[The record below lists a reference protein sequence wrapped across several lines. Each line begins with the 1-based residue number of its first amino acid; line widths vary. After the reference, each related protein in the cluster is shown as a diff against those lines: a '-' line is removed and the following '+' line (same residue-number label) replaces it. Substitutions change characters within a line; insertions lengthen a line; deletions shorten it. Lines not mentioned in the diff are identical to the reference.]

1 MSKNCCTFAL
11 PNHTM
16 RLSHLP
22 YYHDRSSIADLCCD
36 FPADELLIEGLN
48 GMQCHLF
55 SIGQNIEIPVLR
67 VMNTAHYLAAYM
79 FSTQCS
85 GDQTEYDVM
94 VYDSMGRDRQLMAIT
109 LITLAAM
116 LDRTDGMRARHCRS
130 ILLEDRNEDFYEG
143 MNLYE
148 RFIHSGEKLFAEQ
161 DFMTDVMAEI
171 TDLRQQAQQLI
182 NDKQQLQNQ
191 IKEMENLTKH
201 IGYNVEKMVINMSG
215 GTLVQHA
222 DLVQASGD
230 VKLQNLTAPTPISTA
245 EEDAHDKDDCSFFG
259 TDKFTAEICK
269 KNLQQTIANAKSKAD
284 ACRNI
289 MTLDTCGYLH
299 IRHLTDARKAEL
311 INPFA
316 APKYVFTRQ
325 DFAKA
330 RNR

>member
-1 MSKNCCTFAL
+1 
-11 PNHTM
+11 
-16 RLSHLP
+16 
-22 YYHDRSSIADLCCD
+22 
-36 FPADELLIEGLN
+36 
-48 GMQCHLF
+48 
-55 SIGQNIEIPVLR
+55 
-67 VMNTAHYLAAYM
+67 
-79 FSTQCS
+79 
-85 GDQTEYDVM
+85 M
-94 VYDSMGRDRQLMAIT
+94 VYDSMGKDRQLTAIT

-116 LDRTDGMRARHCRS
+116 LDRTEGMRARHCRS
-130 ILLEDRNEDFYEG
+130 ILLEDRSEDFYEG

-182 NDKQQLQNQ
+182 NDKQLLQKQ
-191 IKEMENLTKH
+191 IKEMENQTKH
-201 IGYNVEKMVINMSG
+201 IGYNVENMVINMSG

-245 EEDAHDKDDCSFFG
+245 EDHVPQKDEYSFFG
-259 TDKFTAEICK
+259 TDKFAAYICV
-269 KNLQQTIANAKSKAD
+269 KNLRETIANAKSKAD

-289 MTLDTCGYLH
+289 MTLDTCGYQH

-316 APKYVFTRQ
+316 TPKYVFTGE
-325 DFAKA
+325 DFKKA
-330 RNR
+330 RNNPTKLKSA

>member
-1 MSKNCCTFAL
+1 
-11 PNHTM
+11 M
-16 RLSHLP
+16 RLSHEP

-55 SIGQNIEIPVLR
+55 SNGQNIEIPVLR

-79 FSTQCS
+79 FSTECS
-85 GDQTEYDVM
+85 GDRIEYDVM
-94 VYDSMGRDRQLMAIT
+94 AYDSMGRDRQLMAIT

-148 RFIHSGEKLFAEQ
+148 RFLRNSERHFEEQ
-161 DFMTDVMAEI
+161 DFMTDMMAEL
-171 TDLRQQAQQLI
+171 TDLRQLTQQLI
-182 NDKQQLQNQ
+182 NDKQQLQKQ
-191 IKEMENLTKH
+191 LKTMENQTKH
-201 IGYNVEKMVINMSG
+201 IGYNVENMVINMSG

-222 DLVQASGD
+222 DLVQASGE
-230 VKLQNLTAPTPISTA
+230 VRLQNLTDPTPILTA
-245 EEDAHDKDDCSFFG
+245 EDDVPEKDEYSFFG
-259 TDKFTAEICK
+259 TDKFAADICE
-269 KNLQQTIANAKSKAD
+269 KNLRETIANAKSKAD

-316 APKYVFTRQ
+316 APKYVFTED
-325 DFAKA
+325 DFKKA
-330 RNR
+330 RNRKSSR